1 MSPPPTAFSS
11 RAWLALASVLVALPL
26 ALVVALAVAAG
37 CSVDVPLGVDP
48 RSDAAVPASAA
59 DAGGG

>member
-11 RAWLALASVLVALPL
+11 RAWLASVLVALPL

-37 CSVDVPLGVDP
+37 CSVDVPLGIDP